1 MYGAVKN
8 RMTEKTL
15 QRFKSELDS
24 FFLLI
29 VLNLVFGAMAM
40 AFGVQF
46 MVTSVLGLTDGQSL
60 SLLRIVTGALSMVCF
75 GLGISWIISSTK
87 ILKGVTGIR
96 SEFRHSNGPVTN
108 EVLTSGIVRMM
119 AHYRENRKTI
129 RTMILVCTL
138 GGICF
143 FVLGIINSMEFFS
156 ISLSSGSITLNSYLL
171 IPAALMTLGIALVS
185 LLSSYYFASFSR
197 TWELRLEET
206 TRSEEMLK
214 KSMGIDRE

>member
-1 MYGAVKN
+1 
-8 RMTEKTL
+8 MTEKTL
-15 QRFKSELDS
+15 PRFKSELDS

-46 MVTSVLGLTDGQSL
+46 MMTSVLGLTSGQSV
-60 SLLRIVTGALSMVCF
+60 SMLRLVTGVLSMVFF
-75 GLGISWIISSTK
+75 GLGISWILSSTK

-96 SEFRHSNGPVTN
+96 SEFRHSTGQVTDDA
-108 EVLTSGIVRMM
+108 LTSGIVRMM

-171 IPAALMTLGIALVS
+171 ILAALLTLGIALVS
-185 LLSSYYFASFSR
+185 LLSSYYFMNFSR
-197 TWELRLEET
+197 AWDLRLEET
-206 TRSEEMLK
+206 ARSEEMLK

>member
-1 MYGAVKN
+1 
-8 RMTEKTL
+8 MTEKTL
-15 QRFKSELDS
+15 PRFKSELDS

-29 VLNLVFGAMAM
+29 ILNLVFGAMAM

-60 SLLRIVTGALSMVCF
+60 SLLRLVTGALSMVCF
-75 GLGISWIISSTK
+75 GLGISWIVSSTK

-96 SEFRHSNGPVTN
+96 REFRHRDGPVTD

-119 AHYRENRKTI
+119 AHYRENKKTI

-143 FVLGIINSMEFFS
+143 FLLGIINSMEFFS
-156 ISLSSGSITLNSYLL
+156 ISLSSGSITLNSYRL
-171 IPAALMTLGIALVS
+171 IPAVLLTLGIALVS
-185 LLSSYYFASFSR
+185 LLSSYYFMNFSR
-197 TWELRLEET
+197 AWDLRLKET
-206 TRSEEMLK
+206 ARSEETLEN
-214 KSMGIDRE
+214 SMGIDRE